1 MNKLQDMKR
10 LFFFSLLLLCLKLQ
24 SQDQTNPYQ
33 TPSADLVDLVNA
45 PPSPSVLF
53 TRNGGWMII
62 QQRQAMMDI
71 ADLAQPELRIGGLR
85 INPAT
90 FSQSRIPFI
99 VSLKL
104 KESRSGREYD
114 LEGLPENPKFSFV
127 RLSPDEQKL
136 AFIHQS
142 AQGNELWVADLK
154 TRKTKRWSNV
164 FINSSTGNPYQW
176 VHGAEILAKAV
187 REGKQPPRENPV
199 PPGPVIQETEG
210 VAAPAATFQDLL
222 KNPFDEAL
230 FEYYCSVDLV
240 RISAE
245 GTLPVSRD
253 LIAGRFDLSPD
264 KKYILLHRIKK
275 PFSYLVP
282 YSRFAT
288 QIEILDLSG
297 KTVRILADNPPD
309 EVRPRGFDAASRL
322 PRNFQWR
329 DDLPATICWVQ
340 ALDEGDPKKKVEF
353 RDALQQL
360 EAPFSGSP
368 LTLYQSGM
376 RLQDVYWSDKYLAF
390 AREGLFA
397 TRQILIKKFNPFL
410 PDLAP
415 DTLFAYSSQDA
426 YNDPGEPV
434 LAENQYHRQVVM
446 TNPAK
451 NLIYTIGKGA
461 SPDGDMPFLSS
472 FDLKSKKQ
480 EILWRCKAPYYE
492 YPVHVIDLQEG
503 SFITSR
509 ESQTENPN
517 YYLRNYKGLNPTALT
532 SFPNPQPQLAN
543 LKKEKIE
550 YQRADGLNLTAV
562 LYTPKG
568 YDKTKSGPLP
578 VLMWAYPR
586 EYKSASDAAQVRGS
600 KYSFTRITYG
610 SPVFWALR
618 GYAVMDQTEMPI
630 VGSGDEEPNDTY
642 IDQLVKNAEAA
653 VEKISSMGI
662 GDKNRIGVGG
672 HSYGAFMTANLLAHS
687 DLFAA
692 GIARSGAYNRTLTPF
707 GFQNEQ
713 RSFWEAPEVYHAMS
727 PFSHADKIK
736 EPILLIHGEADN
748 NTGTFPMQS
757 ERLFHAI
764 KENGGTARLVM
775 LPHESHG
782 YAAKESIYHML
793 YEMDQWLEK
802 NVKNAGVKSTK
813 PKS

>member
-1 MNKLQDMKR
+1 MKR
-10 LFFFSLLLLCLKLQ
+10 PFFFWFLLVCLRLQ
-24 SQDQTNPYQ
+24 AQDQPTQYQ
-33 TPSADLVDLVNA
+33 SPSADLMDLVNA
-45 PPSPSVLF
+45 PPSPAVLF
-53 TRNGGWMII
+53 TRNGDWMII

-90 FSQSRIPFI
+90 YSQSRIPFI

-104 KESRSGREYD
+104 KQSRSGTEYD
-114 LEGLPENPKFSFV
+114 IKGLPVNPKISFV

-136 AFIHQS
+136 AFVNQS
-142 AQGNELWVADLK
+142 GQGNELWVADLK
-154 TRKTKRWSNV
+154 TRTATPWGNV
-164 FINSSTGNPYQW
+164 LLNSTTGNPYQW
-176 VHGAEILAKAV
+176 INGSEILAKAV

-199 PPGPVIQETEG
+199 PAGPVIQETEG
-210 VAAPAATFQDLL
+210 QAAPAATFQDLL

-230 FEYYCSVDLV
+230 FEFYCSVDLV
-240 RISAE
+240 RINVS
-245 GTLPVSRD
+245 GTTPITRD
-253 LIAGRFDLSPD
+253 LIVGRYDLSPD
-264 KKYILLHRIKK
+264 KRYILLQRIIK

-282 YSRFAT
+282 YTRFAT
-288 QIEILDLSG
+288 QVEILDLTGNS
-297 KTVRILADNPPD
+297 VRLLADNPLD
-309 EVRPRGFDAASRL
+309 EVRPKGFDAASRN

-329 DDLPATICWVQ
+329 DDLGSAISWVQ

-353 RDALQQL
+353 RDALLQL

-376 RLQDVYWSDKYLAF
+376 RLQEVYWSDKYLAF
-390 AREGLFA
+390 AREGMFA
-397 TRQILIKKFNPFL
+397 TRQVLVKKFNPFL
-410 PDLAP
+410 PDLRP
-415 DTLFAYSSQDA
+415 DTLFAFSSQDA
-426 YNDPGEPV
+426 YNDPGELV
-434 LAENQYHRQVVM
+434 MATNHFDRQVVWSD
-446 TNPAK
+446 PAK
-451 NLIYTIGKGA
+451 TKVYTISKGA
-461 SPDGDMPFLSS
+461 SPDGDMPFLAS
-472 FDLKSKKQ
+472 FDLKTKKQ

-492 YPVHVIDLQEG
+492 YPVQVIDLQQG
-503 SFITSR
+503 TFITSR

-532 SFPNPQPQLAN
+532 SFPNPQPQLAGIN
-543 LKKEKIE
+543 KEKIQ

-568 YDKTKSGPLP
+568 YDKNKSGPLP

-586 EYKSASDAAQVRGS
+586 EYKSAGDAAQVRGS
-600 KYSFTRITYG
+600 KYSFTRIGSG

-630 VGSGDEEPNDTY
+630 VGSGDDEPNDTY
-642 IDQLVKNAEAA
+642 IRQLVQNAEAA
-653 VEKISSMGI
+653 VEKISTMGV
-662 GDKNRIGVGG
+662 GDKTRIGVGG

-687 DLFAA
+687 DLFRA

-713 RSFWEAPEVYHAMS
+713 RSFWEAPEVYLAMS
-727 PFSHADKIK
+727 PFAHADKIN

-764 KENGGTARLVM
+764 KGNGGTARLVM

-793 YEMDQWLEK
+793 YEMDSWLEK
-802 NVKNAGVKSTK
+802 NVKNAGSKSTK

>member
-1 MNKLQDMKR
+1 MKR
-10 LFFFSLLLLCLKLQ
+10 LFFFWFLLVCLGLQ
-24 SQDQTNPYQ
+24 AQDQPTQYQ
-33 TPSADLVDLVNA
+33 SPSADLMDLVNA
-45 PPSPSVLF
+45 PPSPAVLF
-53 TRNGGWMII
+53 TRNGDWMII

-90 FSQSRIPFI
+90 YSQSRIPFI

-104 KESRSGREYD
+104 KQSRSGTEYD
-114 LEGLPENPKFSFV
+114 IKGLPVNPKISFV

-136 AFIHQS
+136 AFVNQS
-142 AQGNELWVADLK
+142 GQGNELWVADLK
-154 TRKTKRWSNV
+154 TRTATPWGNV
-164 FINSSTGNPYQW
+164 LLNSTTGNPYQW
-176 VHGAEILAKAV
+176 INGSEILAKAV

-199 PPGPVIQETEG
+199 PAGPVIQETEG
-210 VAAPAATFQDLL
+210 QAAPAATFQDLL

-230 FEYYCSVDLV
+230 FEFYCSVDLV
-240 RISAE
+240 RINVS
-245 GTLPVSRD
+245 GTTPITRD
-253 LIAGRFDLSPD
+253 LIVGRYDLSPD
-264 KKYILLHRIKK
+264 KRYILLQRIIK

-282 YSRFAT
+282 YTRFAT
-288 QIEILDLSG
+288 QVEILDLTG
-297 KTVRILADNPPD
+297 KSVRLLADNPLD
-309 EVRPRGFDAASRL
+309 EVRPKGFDAASRN

-329 DDLPATICWVQ
+329 DDLGSAISWVQ

-353 RDALQQL
+353 RDALLQL

-376 RLQDVYWSDKYLAF
+376 RLQEVYWSDKYLAF
-390 AREGLFA
+390 AREGMFA
-397 TRQILIKKFNPFL
+397 TRQVLVKKFNPFL
-410 PDLAP
+410 PDLRP
-415 DTLFAYSSQDA
+415 DTLFAFSSQDA
-426 YNDPGEPV
+426 YNDPGELV
-434 LAENQYHRQVVM
+434 MATNHYDRQVVWSD
-446 TNPAK
+446 PAK
-451 NLIYTIGKGA
+451 TKVYTISKGA
-461 SPDGDMPFLSS
+461 SPDGDMPFLAS
-472 FDLKSKKQ
+472 FDLKTKKQ

-492 YPVHVIDLQEG
+492 YPVQVIDLQQG
-503 SFITSR
+503 TFITSR

-532 SFPNPQPQLAN
+532 SFPNPQPQLAGIN
-543 LKKEKIE
+543 KEKIQ

-568 YDKTKSGPLP
+568 YDKNKSGPLP

-586 EYKSASDAAQVRGS
+586 EYKSAGDAAQVRGS
-600 KYSFTRITYG
+600 KYSFTRIGSG

-630 VGSGDEEPNDTY
+630 VGSGDDEPNDTY
-642 IDQLVKNAEAA
+642 IRQLVQNAEAA
-653 VEKISSMGI
+653 VEKISTMGV
-662 GDKNRIGVGG
+662 GDKTRIGVGG

-687 DLFAA
+687 DLFRA

-713 RSFWEAPEVYHAMS
+713 RSFWEAPEVYLAMS
-727 PFSHADKIK
+727 PFAHADKIN

-764 KENGGTARLVM
+764 KGNGGTARLVM

-793 YEMDQWLEK
+793 YEMDSWLEK
-802 NVKNAGVKSTK
+802 NVKNAGSKSTK

>member
-1 MNKLQDMKR
+1 MKR
-10 LFFFSLLLLCLKLQ
+10 LILFWFLLVCVRLQ
-24 SQDQTNPYQ
+24 SQDQPTQYQ
-33 TPSADLVDLVNA
+33 SPSADLVDLVNA
-45 PPSPSVLF
+45 PPSPAVLF
-53 TRNGGWMII
+53 TRNADWMII

-71 ADLAQPELRIGGLR
+71 ADLAKPELRIGGLR
-85 INPAT
+85 INPTA

-104 KESRSGREYD
+104 KQSRSGTEH
-114 LEGLPENPKFSFV
+114 EIKGLPENPKISFV
-127 RLSPDEQKL
+127 RLSPDEQKM
-136 AFIHQS
+136 AFVHQS
-142 AQGNELWVADLK
+142 GQGNELWVADLK
-154 TRKTKRWSNV
+154 TRTAIRWGNV
-164 FINSSTGNPYQW
+164 LLNSTTGNPYQW
-176 VHGAEILAKAV
+176 INGSEILAKAV
-187 REGKQPPRENPV
+187 REGKQPPHENPV
-199 PPGPVIQETEG
+199 PAGPVIQETEG
-210 VAAPAATFQDLL
+210 QAAPAATFQDLL

-240 RISAE
+240 RISAD
-245 GTLPVSRD
+245 GTESITRD
-253 LIAGRFDLSPD
+253 LIAGRYDLSPD
-264 KKYILLHRIKK
+264 KKYILVHRIKK

-282 YSRFAT
+282 YTRFAT
-288 QIEILDLSG
+288 QVEILDLTG
-297 KTVRILADNPPD
+297 KPVRLLADNPLD
-309 EVRPRGFDAASRL
+309 EIRPKGFDATSRL

-329 DDLPATICWVQ
+329 DDLPATISWVQ

-353 RDALQQL
+353 RDALLQL

-390 AREGLFA
+390 TREGLFA
-397 TRQILIKKFNPFL
+397 TRQTLVKKFNPFL
-410 PDLAP
+410 PDLSP
-415 DTLFAYSSQDA
+415 DTLFAFSSQDS
-426 YNDPGEPV
+426 YNDPGELV
-434 LAENQYHRQVVM
+434 LTTNQYDRDIVLSD
-446 TNPAK
+446 PAK
-451 NLIYTIGKGA
+451 TKIYTISKGA
-461 SPDGDMPFLSS
+461 SPDGDMPFLGS

-492 YPVHVIDLQEG
+492 YPVQVIDLQQG
-503 SFITSR
+503 TFVTSR

-517 YYLRNYKGLNPTALT
+517 YYLRNYKGLNPTTLT
-532 SFPNPQPQLAN
+532 TFPNPQPQLAGI
-543 LKKEKIE
+543 KKEKIQ

-586 EYKSASDAAQVRGS
+586 EYKSAGDAAQVRGS
-600 KYSFTRITYG
+600 KYSFTRIGYG

-630 VGSGDEEPNDTY
+630 VGTGDDEPNNTY

-653 VEKISSMGI
+653 VEKITNMGV

-687 DLFAA
+687 DLFRA

-713 RSFWEAPEVYHAMS
+713 RSFWEAPEIYLAMS
-727 PFSHADKIK
+727 PFAHADKIN
-736 EPILLIHGEADN
+736 EPLLLIHGEADN

-764 KENGGTARLVM
+764 KGNGGTARLVM

-793 YEMDQWLEK
+793 YEMDSWLEK
-802 NVKNAGVKSTK
+802 NVKNAGGKSTK